1 MNKILVIGSNSFS
14 GASFIAYVARKDF
27 EVYAVSRSKEKS
39 PIMLPYKW
47 ENLDNIKF
55 KQLNLNTDLDELDKL
70 IRKEQFQ
77 MIFNFAAQSMV
88 GQSWDFPEDWMQTNV
103 VSSAKFLTKL
113 KDYDFIHKYV
123 HVTTPE
129 VYGST
134 EGWRTE
140 DFNFNPSTPYAVS
153 RAASDM
159 LFKIYEK
166 EYSIPIVFTRAS
178 NVYGEGQ
185 QLYRIIP
192 LTIYNLLAGKKVFL
206 HGGGFSTRS
215 FIHMD
220 DVSNATLLA
229 AEKGASG
236 QTYHIS
242 TWELISIVDL
252 VKKICEKLN
261 INFSEYTESREDR
274 VGKDASYK
282 LDSSKI
288 RNELQWEEKISLD
301 KGIERT
307 IKWVENNFQLLSNE
321 TQQYIHQP

>member
-14 GASFIAYVARKDF
+14 GSNFIAHAARKNF
-27 EVYAVSRSKEKS
+27 EVHAVSRSKEKNHV
-39 PIMLPYKW
+39 MLPYKW
-47 ENLDNIKF
+47 NNLGNIQF
-55 KQLNLNTDLDELDKL
+55 KQLNLNTDLEDLDKL
-70 IRKEQFQ
+70 IRKEKFQ

-166 EYSIPIVFTRAS
+166 E
-178 NVYGEGQ
+178 
-185 QLYRIIP
+185 
-192 LTIYNLLAGKKVFL
+192 
-206 HGGGFSTRS
+206 
-215 FIHMD
+215 
-220 DVSNATLLA
+220 
-229 AEKGASG
+229 
-236 QTYHIS
+236 
-242 TWELISIVDL
+242 
-252 VKKICEKLN
+252 
-261 INFSEYTESREDR
+261 
-274 VGKDASYK
+274 
-282 LDSSKI
+282 
-288 RNELQWEEKISLD
+288 
-301 KGIERT
+301 
-307 IKWVENNFQLLSNE
+307 
-321 TQQYIHQP
+321 